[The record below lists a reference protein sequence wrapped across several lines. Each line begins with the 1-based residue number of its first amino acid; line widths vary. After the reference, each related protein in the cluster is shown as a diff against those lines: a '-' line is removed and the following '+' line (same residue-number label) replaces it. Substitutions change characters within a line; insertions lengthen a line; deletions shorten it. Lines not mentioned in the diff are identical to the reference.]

1 VQRNQVPI
9 RHTPAPVTLVG
20 FGSNYAYYG
29 FIYYYIQLYFIAND
43 SKKKRIIIRATHR
56 NNNKI
61 NVIVNDTP
69 ASVVVSMNIV

>member
-1 VQRNQVPI
+1 LEI
-9 RHTPAPVTLVG
+9 VTGEMLR
-20 FGSNYAYYG
+20 SD
-29 FIYYYIQLYFIAND
+29 YIQLYFIAND